1 LSSLLFEA
9 KLNLKDMG
17 LTILCVSR
25 ASAAQVTRNLVLEQ
39 AGYRVLAT
47 EDPQEAERIFS
58 DGGISAVIL
67 GETIQ
72 AQQRIEL
79 GASFKRIKPSVPIVL
94 LYRMNGF
101 RVPPGIA
108 DEQVESLGGPK
119 LLLQALGRVL
129 GDGSCADED
138 E

>member
-1 LSSLLFEA
+1 
-9 KLNLKDMG
+9 MG

-47 EDPQEAERIFS
+47 EDPSEAERIFT
-58 DGGISAVIL
+58 DGGVHAVVF

-79 GASFKRIKPSVPIVL
+79 GASFKRLNSSVPIVF
-94 LYRMNGF
+94 LYCMNGF

-119 LLLQALGRVL
+119 ILLQALGRVL
-129 GDGSCADED
+129 GDGSSMDNYG
-138 E
+138 

>member
-1 LSSLLFEA
+1 
-9 KLNLKDMG
+9 MG
-17 LTILCVSR
+17 LTILCVSQ

-39 AGYRVLAT
+39 AGYCVLAA
-47 EDPQEAERIFS
+47 EDPGEAERIFTG
-58 DGGISAVIL
+58 GGIHAVVF

-79 GASFKRIKPSVPIVL
+79 GASFKQINPAVPIVF

-129 GDGSCADED
+129 GDGSKMDED
-138 E
+138 G

>member
-1 LSSLLFEA
+1 
-9 KLNLKDMG
+9 MG

-39 AGYRVLAT
+39 AGYRVLAA
-47 EDPQEAERIFS
+47 EDPSEAQRIFS
-58 DGGISAVIL
+58 NGGVHAVVF
-67 GETIQ
+67 GETVQ

-79 GASFKRIKPSVPIVL
+79 GAGFKQINPAVPIVF

-101 RVPPGIA
+101 RIPPGIA

-129 GDGSCADED
+129 GGAPAWRDGFKKENSDHL
-138 E
+138 

>member
-1 LSSLLFEA
+1 
-9 KLNLKDMG
+9 MG

-47 EDPQEAERIFS
+47 EDPSEAERIFS
-58 DGGISAVIL
+58 DGGVHAVVF

-79 GASFKRIKPSVPIVL
+79 GASFKQLNSSVPIVF
-94 LYRMNGF
+94 LYCMNGF

-119 LLLQALGRVL
+119 ILLQALGRVL
-129 GDGSCADED
+129 GDGSSMDKD
-138 E
+138 G

>member
-1 LSSLLFEA
+1 
-9 KLNLKDMG
+9 M
-17 LTILCVSR
+17 
-25 ASAAQVTRNLVLEQ
+25 
-39 AGYRVLAT
+39 LAT
-47 EDPQEAERIFS
+47 EDPSEAERIFS
-58 DGGISAVIL
+58 DGGIHAVIF

-72 AQQRIEL
+72 AQERIEL
-79 GASFKRIKPSVPIVL
+79 GASFKRINSAVPIVF

-129 GDGSCADED
+129 GDGSSMDD
-138 E
+138 DG